1 MLLQDQLQRSRSES
15 AVPDDASSNGAVSAT
30 GHTISRQDASTGMEE
45 TLLGY
50 DGAFMDWGNNNDDFL
65 NLFNLAMAGAETR

>member
-1 MLLQDQLQRSRSES
+1 MLLQDQLQRPRSDC
-15 AVPDDASSNGAVSAT
+15 AVPDNPSSDGAVSAT
-30 GHTISRQDASTGMEE
+30 GHTMSRQDASTGMEE

>member
-15 AVPDDASSNGAVSAT
+15 AVPDDASSNGAVFAT
-30 GHTISRQDASTGMEE
+30 GHTVSRQDVSTGMEE

>member
-1 MLLQDQLQRSRSES
+1 
-15 AVPDDASSNGAVSAT
+15 
-30 GHTISRQDASTGMEE
+30 MEE

-50 DGAFMDWGNNNDDFL
+50 DGTFMDWGNNNDDFL